1 MRNGWPLAVTLV
13 LSLAAFLLVGGW
25 LLSDPGVPKAE
36 ALKTGGLAGAAIVA
50 LYALWINDRRR
61 RTEEARHEV
70 ERGRADTDRERI
82 ADERFAKA
90 VELLGHDA
98 DQVRV
103 GALHVLA
110 NLARDRPRYTQTV
123 LDVLCAY
130 LRRPFIHPAYEVL
143 PADPDRAEVVP
154 DETWPVTRIAAED
167 GRREVRRTA
176 HRLISDLLPPAADPL
191 APDYDL
197 DLSDARLE
205 YLDLTG
211 RRIGRLTARRARLHG
226 ITRMSGMLATGPALF
241 SWAHFYWRTEVAGT
255 RFDGGLSLRHAELVG
270 AWETA
275 GTDVRVFADLRTA
288 AESRPDGNAPEWADR
303 PRSLT
308 VSPGTTVKLNEPHAW
323 TILAGDRA
331 SEADPAMRR

>member
-1 MRNGWPLAVTLV
+1 MRGGWLLGVTLA
-13 LSLAAFLLVGGW
+13 LSVGAFALVGGW
-25 LLSDPGVPKAE
+25 LLADPSVPRAE

-70 ERGRADTDRERI
+70 ERGRAEVDRERV

-110 NLARDRPRYTQTV
+110 GLARDRPRYTQTV

-130 LRRPFIHPAYEVL
+130 LRQPFGHPSYEVL
-143 PADPDRAEVVP
+143 PADPHQAEVEPEAPPPEEMDLARV
-154 DETWPVTRIAAED
+154 D

-176 HRLISDLLPPAADPL
+176 QRLITDLLPSASDPD
-191 APDYDL
+191 APNYDL
-197 DLSDARLE
+197 DLSGARLE
-205 YLDLTG
+205 YLNLID
-211 RRIGRLTARRARLHG
+211 RRVGRLTARRVRLYG
-226 ITRMSGMLATGPALF
+226 ITRMSGARFTDPVLF
-241 SWAHFYWRTEVAGT
+241 SWAHFHGRTELRGT
-255 RFDGGLSLRHAELVG
+255 RFDGGISLRHVEIAD

-275 GTDVRVFADLRTA
+275 DAATRVFADLRDA
-288 AESRPDGNAPEWADR
+288 APVPASGAPDR
-303 PRSLT
+303 TIT
-308 VSPGTTVKLNEPHAW
+308 VTPGTTVRLGEPATWTVRVEGAHEPVTDRPRHA
-323 TILAGDRA
+323 
-331 SEADPAMRR
+331 ADFH